1 MTPSVIALVG
11 PRGAGKST
19 VGRLAAERLG
29 WSLCDADEALGA
41 RVGMPAG
48 EYLRRHGEPEFRRVE
63 GEVTSELLGRER
75 VVVALG
81 GGGVL
86 CPSVQQQLARA
97 QVATAFLCAP
107 VATLVDRIRDGG
119 DRPAL
124 TSLPLEREVEAVLC
138 ARLQLYR
145 SFARVEIDTA
155 ATSPVDAAA
164 AVAAL
169 VVAAR

>member
-1 MTPSVIALVG
+1 MTPSVLALVG

-29 WSLCDADEALGA
+29 WAFCDADEALAA

-48 EYLRRHGEPEFRRVE
+48 DFLRWHGEPEFRRVE
-63 GEVTSELLGRER
+63 GEVTAELLGRER

-86 CPSVQQQLARA
+86 CPPVQQQLAAAR
-97 QVATAFLCAP
+97 VATAFLCAP
-107 VATLVDRIRDGG
+107 TATLVDRIRAGG

-145 SFARVEIDTA
+145 SFARVEIDTLSTA
-155 ATSPVDAAA
+155 PADAAV

>member
-1 MTPSVIALVG
+1 MTPSVLALVG

-19 VGRLAAERLG
+19 VGRLAACRLG
-29 WSLCDADEALGA
+29 WEFCDADEALSL

-48 EYLRRHGEPEFRRVE
+48 DFLRWHGEPEFRRVE
-63 GEVTSELLGRER
+63 DEVTAELLGRER

-86 CPSVQQQLARA
+86 CPAVQQALARA
-97 QVATAFLCAP
+97 RVATAFLCAP
-107 VATLVDRIRDGG
+107 IATLVDRIRAGG

-124 TSLPLEREVEAVLC
+124 TSLPLECEVEAVLC
-138 ARLQLYR
+138 ARLPLYR
-145 SFARVEIDTA
+145 SCARIEIDTG
-155 ATSPVDAAA
+155 ATSPDDAAA
-164 AVAAL
+164 AVAAF

>member
-29 WSLCDADEALGA
+29 WALCDADEALAA

-86 CPSVQQQLARA
+86 CQSVQAQLADAR
-97 QVATAFLCAP
+97 VATAFLCAP
-107 VATLVDRIRDGG
+107 TATLVDRIRAGG

-124 TSLPLEREVEAVLC
+124 TSLPLEREVEAVLG

-155 ATSPVDAAA
+155 ATAPADAAS

>member
-1 MTPSVIALVG
+1 MLALVG
-11 PRGAGKST
+11 PRAAGKST

-29 WSLCDADEALGA
+29 WAFCDADEALA
-41 RVGMPAG
+41 HRVGMPAG
-48 EYLRRHGEPEFRRVE
+48 EFLRWRGEPEFRRVE
-63 GEVTSELLGRER
+63 DEVSSALLLRDR

-86 CPSVQQQLARA
+86 CPSVQRQLASPR
-97 QVATAFLCAP
+97 VATAFLSASA
-107 VATLVDRIRDGG
+107 ATLVDRIRAGG

-138 ARLQLYR
+138 ARLPLYR
-145 SFARVEIDTA
+145 SCARIEIDTG
-155 ATSPVDAAA
+155 ATAPDDAAA

-169 VVAAR
+169 VAAAR